1 MHILLVVLL
10 MVFVFSG
17 QASGADGP
25 ISEDS
30 ATCIECHSTFN
41 PGILAAWKKS
51 RMSRVIPR
59 AAKSVAAKE
68 RRVSFEQIPE
78 NLANVVVGCAECHT
92 LNPEKHKD
100 SFEHNGY
107 KVHVV
112 VTPQDCATCHPVEV
126 NQFGK
131 NLMSE
136 AYGNLENNPVYQSI
150 VNR

>member
-1 MHILLVVLL
+1 
-10 MVFVFSG
+10 
-17 QASGADGP
+17 
-25 ISEDS
+25 
-30 ATCIECHSTFN
+30 
-41 PGILAAWKKS
+41 
-51 RMSRVIPR
+51 MSRVIPR

-68 RRVSFEQIPE
+68 RRVSFEQLPE

-92 LNPEKHKD
+92 LNSEKHKD

-136 AYGNLENNPVYQSI
+136 AYGNLENNPVYRALL
-150 VNR
+150 NRITGIHLQGTATILSGPDELTLSMPAGSAMVRSLT

>member
-1 MHILLVVLL
+1 M
-10 MVFVFSG
+10 
-17 QASGADGP
+17 
-25 ISEDS
+25 
-30 ATCIECHSTFN
+30 
-41 PGILAAWKKS
+41 
-51 RMSRVIPR
+51 
-59 AAKSVAAKE
+59 
-68 RRVSFEQIPE
+68 
-78 NLANVVVGCAECHT
+78 VVGCAECHT

-136 AYGNLENNPVYQSI
+136 AYGNLENNPVYQSL